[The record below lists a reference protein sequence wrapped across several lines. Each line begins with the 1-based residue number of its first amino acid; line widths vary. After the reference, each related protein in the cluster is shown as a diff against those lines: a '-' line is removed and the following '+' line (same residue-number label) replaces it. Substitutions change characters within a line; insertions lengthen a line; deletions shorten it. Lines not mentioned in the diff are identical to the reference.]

1 MSVGFPGLLFVFRG
15 ARLRSR
21 VTMPRLPP
29 GMTTAE
35 GLAPPPPWCSSSR
48 RNSSQVL
55 PIYQA
60 PGALLSISVPQLI
73 KSSYKPWEEG
83 FFMTPIS

>member
-1 MSVGFPGLLFVFRG
+1 M
-15 ARLRSR
+15 
-21 VTMPRLPP
+21 
-29 GMTTAE
+29 
-35 GLAPPPPWCSSSR
+35 
-48 RNSSQVL
+48 L